1 MTDEEPAPDSRAGA
15 AQRSLR
21 DDIATLTAAGREL
34 AQAELAYQKARTA
47 FVGKTARNVAVASG
61 MALALVFFALMA
73 LVLGLILTL
82 APILT
87 PLGATAAIVAG
98 LLIAAT
104 LCAMLVRSS
113 LQRMMSVLREPGDND
128 V

>member
-1 MTDEEPAPDSRAGA
+1 MTDEEPAPDSRADA

-21 DDIATLTAAGREL
+21 DDITALTEAGREL
-34 AQAELAYQKARTA
+34 AQAELAYQKARAA
-47 FVGKTARNVAVASG
+47 FAGKTARNVAIASG
-61 MALALVFFALMA
+61 AALALVFFALMA

-87 PLGATAAIVAG
+87 PLGATAAIVAA
-98 LLIAAT
+98 LLIAAI